1 MEFDFTT
8 LITDRSQADVNTL
21 NALLKKPLEN
31 WTAEESMAFW
41 GGAYK
46 GSYDFS
52 DFNRVIGCMDYLVQ
66 RLADAGCTVDY
77 LALNT
82 FDRDGHP
89 PQTVLETYRANV
101 EALRAALAVPESTP
115 ETPADMAGLTLTEAN
130 NIEKIL
136 LAVEDTIGR
145 MEQTIDLGWAMGI
158 AHIGLYGSVSA

>member
-8 LITDRSQADVNTL
+8 LITDRSQADVDTL
-21 NALLKKPLEN
+21 NSLLKRPLEQ
-31 WTAEESMAFW
+31 WTEDEAAAFW
-41 GGAYK
+41 GGTYK

-66 RLADAGCTVDY
+66 RLADAGCAVEYVAMD
-77 LALNT
+77 T

-89 PQTVLETYRANV
+89 PQAVLEAYRANV

-115 ETPADMAGLTLTEAN
+115 EAPADMEGLTFMEAN

-145 MEQTIDLGWAMGI
+145 MERTIDLGWAMGI
-158 AHIGLYGSVSA
+158 AHIGLYGSVNV